1 MENRGSVWRKWDLHI
16 HSPLSIKQQYKNT
29 PEGWEKF
36 ITALENLPKDVKVIG
51 LTDYYFIDGYEK
63 VMDYKVN
70 KNRLQNLDKIFP
82 ILEFRIDT
90 FGTAS
95 ESKLQKINL
104 HILFDLDETCLSKQI
119 QKVKK
124 EFIEQIPVTKLD
136 KHKTKML
143 SIENLTN
150 EADGDLHEGFSG
162 LIPSTDRVF
171 ELLNGLEWK
180 GKTFLFLG
188 YKEWCNL
195 EKGKQLK
202 PFKEDLYSK
211 VNAFFNNN
219 SETNEKNQTWLNQ
232 YGVKRLLHS
241 LDIHGFNALD
251 TYEFDEEGNKIEI
264 KNYHCNTWV
273 KAEPTFE
280 GLKQIIYEPKLR
292 CKIQKENP
300 NNKIPHKCIKSV
312 SFTGHSDFIENKVL
326 FNNDLNTIIGGKS
339 SGKSLLMYYIANT
352 IDYKYAFKQL
362 NPDKKNTEDKLQ
374 DKYGFSEQEIFDFEI
389 TWNDDVTY
397 RFSERETIK
406 DRKFVYIPQSYI
418 LNLTDNIRNKS
429 RKTLGKFI
437 RDILLQDEKSNELY
451 KEFLKVVKELDGLRD
466 NHIDLYFK
474 NEDAVQVFEAEKK
487 EIGDKEGI
495 QNYIKSQNAILQAL
509 KKNSNV
515 SDKELNRYNSLNNR
529 LEKINTYS
537 SDLDLELKEIR
548 ETIEQYKSSF
558 SNEYDAKDFDYNSAK
573 EFIKRYNQIVF
584 ESNKKIDVLDAD
596 ILKKEALNE
605 TRVNG
610 LKQIIEDE
618 LKPITSKLKEKTKI
632 NAIEDTIKKEKIK
645 LSRVEKI
652 EELING
658 NHTEKR
664 AKIKNEII
672 QFYKD
677 AYDEYDKIIEVLN
690 KRGQDFE
697 DINLIGTVKFYH
709 KRYRENLLPFF
720 NKSSIKT
727 KELLNTNLCKDHGN
741 LLPDVLYDNYI
752 KEIESVFDKIV
763 NDELPFTK
771 HREKKDCVKALFK
784 DEFFDYWELRIKND
798 EMANMS
804 PGKANLVI
812 LKLLVELSES
822 DAPILIDQPEDN
834 LDNRSIYRDLVQFLR
849 KRKADRQIIIVSH
862 NPNIVVSADSE
873 NVIVA
878 NQSDQDEGRDNKD
891 YRFEYINGALEN
903 SFKLSG
909 DKKDDIGI
917 LKSMGIREHVTDILE
932 GGEEAFLKREE
943 KYGF

>member
-16 HSPLSIKQQYKNT
+16 HSPYSHGTSNKYKEATIEEFCNKILQKQ
-29 PEGWEKF
+29 
-36 ITALENLPKDVKVIG
+36 ISVIG
-51 LTDYYFIDGYEK
+51 LTNYFWVSTEEYDEVTKQLG
-63 VMDYKVN
+63 
-70 KNRLQNLDKIFP
+70 DKCFVIPNF
-82 ILEFRIDT
+82 EFRVSDKNKK
-90 FGTAS
+90 G
-95 ESKLQKINL
+95 QYINA
-104 HILFDLDETCLSKQI
+104 HILFNPKISLSKI
-119 QKVKK
+119 HKSLSRVK
-124 EFIEQIPVTKLD
+124 LC
-136 KHKTKML
+136 
-143 SIENLTN
+143 N
-150 EADGDLHEGFSG
+150 EEA
-162 LIPSTDRVF
+162 
-171 ELLNGLEWK
+171 K
-180 GKTFLFLG
+180 
-188 YKEWCNL
+188 YCNL
-195 EKGKQLK
+195 EDIKSVGLDSVYVDLEDLLK
-202 PFKEDLYSK
+202 VLKRDFKEIDDFLISMPYYGYGGFK
-211 VNAFFNNN
+211 QD
-219 SETNEKNQTWLNQ
+219 EKPRSIKMELNYDKKTQ
-232 YGVKRLLHS
+232 
-241 LDIHGFNALD
+241 IIF
-251 TYEFDEEGNKIEI
+251 GNKSAEDIFCNDRLYELRDDDNNVVKNIQTKI
-264 KNYHCNTWV
+264 KPTLKCSDAHELEKINDYTWI

-312 SFTGHSDFIENKVL
+312 AFKGLPKMFIKNEIS
-326 FNNDLNTIIGGKS
+326 FNNDLNTVIGGKS
-339 SGKSLLMYYIANT
+339 SGKSLLLYYIANT

-362 NPDKKNTEDKLQ
+362 NPDKKNAEDKSK

-389 TWNDDVTY
+389 IWNDDVTY
-397 RFSERETIK
+397 KFSERETIK

-418 LNLTDNIRNKS
+418 LNLTDNIRSKS

-451 KEFLKVVKELDGLRD
+451 KEFLKAVKELDDSRD
-466 NHIDLYFK
+466 NHIDSYFK
-474 NEDAVQVFEAEKK
+474 NEDAIQVLEAEKK

-495 QNYIKSQNAILQAL
+495 KNYIKSQNTLLQTL

-558 SNEYDAKDFDYNSAK
+558 SNEYDAEDFDYNSAK
-573 EFIKRYNQIVF
+573 EFIKRYNQIVL
-584 ESNKKIDVLDAD
+584 ESNKKLDVLDAS
-596 ILKKEALNE
+596 ILKKESLNE

-610 LKQIIEDE
+610 LKQIIKDE

-632 NAIEDTIKKEKIK
+632 NAIEDTIKKEKVK
-645 LSRVEKI
+645 LSRIEKI

-664 AKIKNEII
+664 AKIKSEII

-720 NKSSIKT
+720 NKNSVKT
-727 KELLNTNLCKDHGN
+727 KELLDTNLCKDHGN
-741 LLPDVLYDNYI
+741 LLPEVLYDNYI

-849 KRKADRQIIIVSH
+849 KRKVDRQIIIVSH

-878 NQSDQDEGRDNKD
+878 NQSDQDEGRDNKH

-903 SFKLSG
+903 SFKLSE
-909 DKKDDIGI
+909 DEKEDVGI
-917 LKSMGIREHVTDILE
+917 LTSMGIREHVTDILE